1 MALTLAFDIV
11 LCNLDTISGVS
22 VHQTFKVTGHKLQFD
37 ESYIP
42 SVSRTFM
49 GDSREKVSEAIG
61 NTMSMLQELIQSYQ
75 LNTYVTGN
83 QALSSEQWDI
93 VRTIKIQ
100 VKQIIERE
108 SKVLEGLDRL
118 SDFKRY
124 MDDKEFKLK
133 INRFK
138 TRFENIVEKIKENLL
153 PTLDK
158 RIMEKPFENEET
170 SDIKSLT
177 KIDDIHIPS
186 STKIDD
192 IIKEE
197 PKENTIKEEPKKMVK
212 TLSKNVPPPPQP
224 PPTGFRLSPDAPA
237 FYSPQISQPQTI
249 LSTFKNLNLNK

>member
-75 LNTYVTGN
+75 LNTYVTVN

-108 SKVLEGLDRL
+108 AKVLEGLDRL

-158 RIMEKPFENEET
+158 RIMEKPFENEENT
-170 SDIKSLT
+170 ETISDSKSEEKNIRL
-177 KIDDIHIPS
+177 PS
-186 STKIDD
+186 STKVDD
-192 IIKEE
+192 I
-197 PKENTIKEEPKKMVK
+197 IKEEPKKMVK
-212 TLSKNVPPPPQP
+212 NFSKNAPPPPPP

>member
-11 LCNLDTISGVS
+11 LCNLDTIAGVS

-83 QALSSEQWDI
+83 QTLSSEQWDI

-100 VKQIIERE
+100 VKQIIVIE

-138 TRFENIVEKIKENLL
+138 TRFENIVEKIKQNLL
-153 PTLDK
+153 PILDK
-158 RIMEKPFENEET
+158 RIMEKNIENDDNIETT
-170 SDIKSLT
+170 SDSKSYKEKKNIPT
-177 KIDDIHIPS
+177 KVDN
-186 STKIDD
+186 TT
-192 IIKEE
+192 KEE
-197 PKENTIKEEPKKMVK
+197 PKDNSIKEEPKKMVK
-212 TLSKNVPPPPQP
+212 NLSINVPP